1 MPMTSADNRAA
12 EIIRRMVIAEE
23 IIRKIDAVQLAT
35 CAQVADIHRRAQAG
49 EFDHKATAQNPPSN
63 EGEK

>member
-1 MPMTSADNRAA
+1 MTSDERA
-12 EIIRRMVIAEE
+12 RIAEE
-23 IIRKIDAVQLAT
+23 IIREIDAVQLAT
-35 CAQVADIHRRAQAG
+35 SAQVADIHRRAQQG